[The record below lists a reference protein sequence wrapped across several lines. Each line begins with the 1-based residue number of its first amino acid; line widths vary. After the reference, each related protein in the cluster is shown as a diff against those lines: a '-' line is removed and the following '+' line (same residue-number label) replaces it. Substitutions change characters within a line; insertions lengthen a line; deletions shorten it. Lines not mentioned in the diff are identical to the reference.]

1 MGYSMST
8 PFIKVSN
15 LTKQYGDLV
24 AASDVS
30 FELPQSGSIGIVG
43 ESGSGKTT
51 VAKVLVG
58 LERATSGKIE
68 VDGQDWSLP
77 AKNSKERRERA
88 KYLQIVFQDPYSS
101 LDPRQTIGS
110 ALREALT
117 ISGKSA
123 DEAEQLASELA
134 ELVGLPNR
142 ILDFRPAKL
151 SGGQRQRVAIAR
163 ALAAKPKGLILDESV
178 AALDVSIQAQILNLL
193 VDIREQTGIAYILV
207 SHDLAVVRHFADS
220 LIVMKDGQVVER
232 GLTEQVMD
240 SPKHEY
246 TKLLLASVPGPG
258 WVPGR
263 RTL

>member
-1 MGYSMST
+1 MST
-8 PFIKVSN
+8 SLIKVSN
-15 LTKQYGDLV
+15 LSKQYGDLLAV
-24 AASDVS
+24 ADVS
-30 FELPQSGSIGIVG
+30 FELPPSGSIGIVG

-51 VAKVLVG
+51 VAKILVG

-101 LDPRQTIGS
+101 LDPRQSIGS
-110 ALREALT
+110 ALREALS
-117 ISGKSA
+117 ISMKDS
-123 DEAEQLASELA
+123 DEVIVRANELA
-134 ELVGLPNR
+134 DLVGLPQR
-142 ILDFRPAKL
+142 ILELRPAKL
-151 SGGQRQRVAIAR
+151 SGGQRQRAAIAR
-163 ALAAKPKGLILDESV
+163 ALASNPKALILDESV

-220 LIVMKDGQVVER
+220 LIVMKNGIVVER
-232 GLTEQVMD
+232 GQTEVVMD
-240 SPKHEY
+240 QPEHEY

-258 WVPGR
+258 WIPGR
-263 RTL
+263 RTV

>member
-1 MGYSMST
+1 MST
-8 PFIKVSN
+8 PLIKVSN
-15 LTKQYGDLV
+15 LSKQYGDLLAV
-24 AASDVS
+24 ADVS
-30 FELPQSGSIGIVG
+30 FELPPSGSIGIVG

-51 VAKVLVG
+51 VAKILVG

-101 LDPRQTIGS
+101 LDPRQSIGS
-110 ALREALT
+110 ALREALS
-117 ISGKSA
+117 ISMKDS
-123 DEAEQLASELA
+123 DEVIVRANELA
-134 ELVGLPNR
+134 DLVGLPQR
-142 ILDFRPAKL
+142 ILELRPAKL
-151 SGGQRQRVAIAR
+151 SGGQRQRAAIAR
-163 ALAAKPKGLILDESV
+163 ALASNPKALILDESV

-220 LIVMKDGQVVER
+220 LIVMKNGNVVER
-232 GLTEQVMD
+232 GKTEVVMD
-240 SPKHEY
+240 EPEHEY

-258 WVPGR
+258 WIPGR
-263 RTL
+263 RTV

>member
-1 MGYSMST
+1 MST
-8 PFIKVSN
+8 PLIKVSN
-15 LTKQYGDLV
+15 LSKQYGDLLAV
-24 AASDVS
+24 ADVS
-30 FELPQSGSIGIVG
+30 FELPPSGSIGIVG

-51 VAKVLVG
+51 VAKILVG

-101 LDPRQTIGS
+101 LDPRQSIGS
-110 ALREALT
+110 ALREALS
-117 ISGKSA
+117 ISMKDS
-123 DEAEQLASELA
+123 DEVIVRANELA
-134 ELVGLPNR
+134 DLVGLPQR
-142 ILDFRPAKL
+142 ILELRPAKL
-151 SGGQRQRVAIAR
+151 SGGQRQRAAIAR
-163 ALAAKPKGLILDESV
+163 ALASNPKALILDESV

-258 WVPGR
+258 WIPGR
-263 RTL
+263 RTV

>member
-1 MGYSMST
+1 MSA
-8 PFIKVSN
+8 PLIKVSN
-15 LTKQYGDLV
+15 LSKQYGDLLAV
-24 AASDVS
+24 ADVS
-30 FELPQSGSIGIVG
+30 FELPPGESIGIVG

-51 VAKVLVG
+51 VAKILVG

-68 VDGQDWSLP
+68 VEGQDWSLP
-77 AKNSKERRERA
+77 ARNSRQRRERA

-101 LDPRQTIGS
+101 LDPRQSIGS
-110 ALREALT
+110 ALREALS
-117 ISGKSA
+117 ISLKNL
-123 DEAEQLASELA
+123 DEVIVRANELA
-134 ELVGLPNR
+134 DLVGLPQR
-142 ILDFRPAKL
+142 ILELRPAKL

-163 ALAAKPKGLILDESV
+163 ALASNPKALILDESV

-220 LIVMKDGQVVER
+220 LIVMKNGNVVER

>member
-1 MGYSMST
+1 MST
-8 PFIKVSN
+8 PLIKVSN
-15 LTKQYGDLV
+15 LSKQYGDLLAV
-24 AASDVS
+24 ADVS
-30 FELPQSGSIGIVG
+30 FELPPSGSIGIVG

-51 VAKVLVG
+51 VAKILVG

-101 LDPRQTIGS
+101 LDPRQSIGS
-110 ALREALT
+110 ALREALS
-117 ISGKSA
+117 ISMKDS
-123 DEAEQLASELA
+123 DEVIVRANELA
-134 ELVGLPNR
+134 DLVGLPQR
-142 ILDFRPAKL
+142 ILELRPAKL
-151 SGGQRQRVAIAR
+151 SGGQRQRAAIAR
-163 ALAAKPKGLILDESV
+163 ALASNPKALILDESV

-220 LIVMKDGQVVER
+220 LIVMKNGIAVER
-232 GLTEQVMD
+232 GQTEVVMD
-240 SPKHEY
+240 QPEHEY

-258 WVPGR
+258 WIPGR
-263 RTL
+263 RTV

>member
-1 MGYSMST
+1 MST
-8 PFIKVSN
+8 PLIKVSN
-15 LTKQYGDLV
+15 LSKQYGDLLAV
-24 AASDVS
+24 ADVS
-30 FELPQSGSIGIVG
+30 FELPPSGSIGIVG

-51 VAKVLVG
+51 VAKILVG

-101 LDPRQTIGS
+101 LDPRQSIGS
-110 ALREALT
+110 ALREALS
-117 ISGKSA
+117 ISMKDS
-123 DEAEQLASELA
+123 DEVIVRANELA
-134 ELVGLPNR
+134 DLVGLPQR
-142 ILDFRPAKL
+142 ILELRPAKL
-151 SGGQRQRVAIAR
+151 SGGQRQRAAIAR
-163 ALAAKPKGLILDESV
+163 ALASNPKALILDESV

>member
-1 MGYSMST
+1 MST
-8 PFIKVSN
+8 PLIKVSN
-15 LTKQYGDLV
+15 LSKQYGDLLAV
-24 AASDVS
+24 ADVS
-30 FELPQSGSIGIVG
+30 FELTPSGSIGIVG

-51 VAKVLVG
+51 VAKILVG

-101 LDPRQTIGS
+101 LDPRQSIGS
-110 ALREALT
+110 ALREALS
-117 ISGKSA
+117 ISMKDS
-123 DEAEQLASELA
+123 DEVIVRANELA
-134 ELVGLPNR
+134 DLVGLPQR
-142 ILDFRPAKL
+142 ILELRPAKL
-151 SGGQRQRVAIAR
+151 SGGQRQRAAIAR
-163 ALAAKPKGLILDESV
+163 ALASNPKALILDESV

-220 LIVMKDGQVVER
+220 LIVMKNGIVVER
-232 GLTEQVMD
+232 GQTEVVMD
-240 SPKHEY
+240 QPEHEY

-258 WVPGR
+258 WIPGR
-263 RTL
+263 RTV

>member
-1 MGYSMST
+1 MSA
-8 PFIKVSN
+8 PLIKVSN
-15 LTKQYGDLV
+15 LSKQYGDLLAV
-24 AASDVS
+24 ADVS
-30 FELPQSGSIGIVG
+30 FELPPSGSIGIVG

-51 VAKVLVG
+51 VAKILVG

-101 LDPRQTIGS
+101 LDPRQSIGS
-110 ALREALT
+110 ALREALS
-117 ISGKSA
+117 ISMKDS
-123 DEAEQLASELA
+123 DEVIVRANELA
-134 ELVGLPNR
+134 DLVGLPKR
-142 ILDFRPAKL
+142 ILELRPAKL
-151 SGGQRQRVAIAR
+151 SGGQRQRAAIAR
-163 ALAAKPKGLILDESV
+163 ALASNPKALILDESV

-220 LIVMKDGQVVER
+220 LIVMKNGIVVER
-232 GLTEQVMD
+232 GQTEVVMD
-240 SPKHEY
+240 QPEHEY

-258 WVPGR
+258 WIPGR
-263 RTL
+263 RTV

>member
-1 MGYSMST
+1 MSA
-8 PFIKVSN
+8 PLIKVSN
-15 LTKQYGDLV
+15 LSKQYGDLLAV
-24 AASDVS
+24 ADVS
-30 FELPQSGSIGIVG
+30 FELPPSGSIGIVG

-51 VAKVLVG
+51 VAKILVG

-101 LDPRQTIGS
+101 LDPRQSIGS
-110 ALREALT
+110 ALREALS
-117 ISGKSA
+117 ISMKDS
-123 DEAEQLASELA
+123 DEVIVRANELA
-134 ELVGLPNR
+134 DLVGLPQR
-142 ILDFRPAKL
+142 ILELRPAKL
-151 SGGQRQRVAIAR
+151 SGGQRQRAAIAR
-163 ALAAKPKGLILDESV
+163 ALASNPKALILDESV

-220 LIVMKDGQVVER
+220 LIVMKNGIVVER
-232 GLTEQVMD
+232 GQTEVVMD
-240 SPKHEY
+240 QPEHEY

-258 WVPGR
+258 WIPGR
-263 RTL
+263 RTV

>member
-1 MGYSMST
+1 MSA
-8 PFIKVSN
+8 PLIKVSN
-15 LTKQYGDLV
+15 LSKQYGDLLAV
-24 AASDVS
+24 ADVS
-30 FELPQSGSIGIVG
+30 FELPPSGSIGIVG

-51 VAKVLVG
+51 VAKILVG

-101 LDPRQTIGS
+101 LDPRQSIGS
-110 ALREALT
+110 ALREALS
-117 ISGKSA
+117 ISMKDS
-123 DEAEQLASELA
+123 DEVIVRANELA
-134 ELVGLPNR
+134 DLVGLQKR
-142 ILDFRPAKL
+142 ILELRPAKL
-151 SGGQRQRVAIAR
+151 SGGQRQRAAIAR
-163 ALAAKPKGLILDESV
+163 ALASNPKALILDESV

-220 LIVMKDGQVVER
+220 LIVMKNGIVVER
-232 GLTEQVMD
+232 GQTEVVMD
-240 SPKHEY
+240 QPEHEY

-258 WVPGR
+258 WIPGR
-263 RTL
+263 RTV

>member
-1 MGYSMST
+1 MST

-30 FELPQSGSIGIVG
+30 FELPESGSIGIVG

-51 VAKVLVG
+51 VAKILVG

-68 VDGQDWSLP
+68 VDGQDWSMP
-77 AKNSKERRERA
+77 AKNSRERRERA

-117 ISGKSA
+117 VSGKPS
-123 DEAEQLASELA
+123 DEAEKLASELA
-134 ELVGLPNR
+134 DLVGLPDR
-142 ILDFRPAKL
+142 ILDFTPAKL
-151 SGGQRQRVAIAR
+151 SGGQRQRAAIAR
-163 ALAAKPKGLILDESV
+163 ALASKPKGLILDESV

-193 VDIREQTGIAYILV
+193 MDIREQTGIAYILV

-220 LIVMKDGQVVER
+220 VLVMKDGNVIER
-232 GLTEQVMD
+232 GQTEMVMEQ
-240 SPKHEY
+240 PKHEY

-263 RTL
+263 RTI

>member
-1 MGYSMST
+1 MST
-8 PFIKVSN
+8 PLIKVSN
-15 LTKQYGDLV
+15 LSKQYGDLLAV
-24 AASDVS
+24 ADVS
-30 FELPQSGSIGIVG
+30 FELPPSGSIGIVG

-51 VAKVLVG
+51 VAKILVG

-101 LDPRQTIGS
+101 LDPRQSIGS
-110 ALREALT
+110 ALREALS
-117 ISGKSA
+117 ISMKDS
-123 DEAEQLASELA
+123 DEIIVRANELA
-134 ELVGLPNR
+134 DLVGLPQR
-142 ILDFRPAKL
+142 ILELRPAKL
-151 SGGQRQRVAIAR
+151 SGGQRQRAAIAR
-163 ALAAKPKGLILDESV
+163 ALASNPKALILDESV

-220 LIVMKDGQVVER
+220 LIVMKNGIVVER
-232 GLTEQVMD
+232 GQTEVVMD
-240 SPKHEY
+240 QPEHEY

-258 WVPGR
+258 WIPGR
-263 RTL
+263 RTV

>member
-1 MGYSMST
+1 MST
-8 PFIKVSN
+8 PVIKVSN
-15 LTKQYGDLV
+15 LSKQYGDLLAV
-24 AASDVS
+24 ADVS
-30 FELPQSGSIGIVG
+30 FELPPSGSIGIVG

-51 VAKVLVG
+51 VAKILVG

-68 VDGQDWSLP
+68 VEGQDWSLP

-101 LDPRQTIGS
+101 LDPRQSIGT
-110 ALREALT
+110 ALREALS
-117 ISGKSA
+117 ISMKDS
-123 DEAEQLASELA
+123 DEVIVRASELA
-134 ELVGLPNR
+134 DLVGLPQR
-142 ILDFRPAKL
+142 ILELRPAKL

-163 ALAAKPKGLILDESV
+163 ALASNPKALILDESV

-220 LIVMKDGQVVER
+220 LIVMKNGNVVER
-232 GLTEQVMD
+232 GQTEAVMD
-240 SPKHEY
+240 QPNHEY

-258 WVPGR
+258 WVPGKR
-263 RTL
+263 SI

>member
-1 MGYSMST
+1 MSD
-8 PFIKVSN
+8 PLIKVSN
-15 LTKQYGDLV
+15 LSKQYGDLLAV
-24 AASDVS
+24 ADVS
-30 FELPQSGSIGIVG
+30 FELPPSGSIGIVG

-51 VAKVLVG
+51 VAKILVG

-101 LDPRQTIGS
+101 LDPRQSIGS
-110 ALREALT
+110 ALREALS
-117 ISGKSA
+117 ISMKDS
-123 DEAEQLASELA
+123 DEVIVRANELA
-134 ELVGLPNR
+134 DLVGLPQR
-142 ILDFRPAKL
+142 ILELRPAKL
-151 SGGQRQRVAIAR
+151 SGGQRQRAAIAR
-163 ALAAKPKGLILDESV
+163 ALASNPKALILDESV

-220 LIVMKDGQVVER
+220 LIVMKDGQVIER